1 MHIAVWLLQLQKA
14 LTLWKQV
21 YFQFYWMSTNIVKAT
36 NNQEM
41 FDMEFCSKL
50 SIEGGFINFI
60 LFLQFFCNML
70 HLQIFKQNEPLR
82 LG

>member
-1 MHIAVWLLQLQKA
+1 
-14 LTLWKQV
+14 
-21 YFQFYWMSTNIVKAT
+21 
-36 NNQEM
+36 
-41 FDMEFCSKL
+41 MEFCSKL